1 MAKVLIT
8 TSGSFGDL
16 SQQLAVGKELARR
29 GHRVAL
35 ALPPSLAGRGEEE
48 GFLVHTLPGD
58 PAAEG
63 SALRGITFPFGRAA
77 PFASTRSVVAAE
89 SPWLAE
95 RARSLAR
102 LCLEY
107 DLLVSSATQLA
118 AASAAEMVRIP
129 WATVFI
135 APAILPSEL
144 SPYPLPTACPPLLR
158 QALSRAGW
166 AVGQW
171 WMRRYVDPLVNE
183 HRGALG
189 LPTRSDWMLTGN
201 LSPYLSILTA
211 LPSFTPVSSRWPP
224 QVHQTGYCPYRGYR
238 AWHPSP
244 ELKRF
249 LEGQGSLVLVTA
261 GSMAHGED
269 EHSHR
274 LYSVCLGAVETLGA
288 RALLVGPREGHVGKR
303 SMAVPFVPFHEVL
316 PRCAAVI
323 HHGGVGTVQEAMLA
337 GIPQLILPWG
347 ADHFFNAARA
357 QEAGIAEVLL
367 LRAYSSTALLRALRE
382 VLEGPASE
390 AARELAERARSEV
403 GTSTTADLLESFLG
417 SHRGMDRQGQQEA
430 DSDGHAS

>member
-29 GHRVAL
+29 GHQVAL

-144 SPYPLPTACPPLLR
+144 SPYTLPNACPPLLR
-158 QALSRAGW
+158 RALSRVGW
-166 AVGQW
+166 ALGRW

-211 LPSFTPVSSRWPP
+211 LPSFTPMSPRWPP

-238 AWHPSP
+238 AWRPSP
-244 ELKRF
+244 ELRRF
-249 LEGQGSLVLVTA
+249 LEARGRLVLVTA

-269 EHSHR
+269 KHSHR
-274 LYSVCLGAVETLGA
+274 LYSICLGAVEILGA
-288 RALLVGPREGHVGKR
+288 KALLVGPREGHVGKR
-303 SMAVPFVPFHEVL
+303 SMAVPFVPFQEVM

-337 GIPQLILPWG
+337 GVPQLILPWG

-357 QEAGIAEVLL
+357 QEAGVAEVLL
-367 LRAYSSTALLRALRE
+367 LRAYSQAALLRALGRVMDGPIAGRAGE
-382 VLEGPASE
+382 VAG
-390 AARELAERARSEV
+390 RARTEV
-403 GTSTTADLLESFLG
+403 GTSTTADLLEAFMRSQG
-417 SHRGMDRQGQQEA
+417 RMHRQR
-430 DSDGHAS
+430 